1 MDKIEI
7 IKTDRGGLKIVFN
20 DYMYTKQKN
29 LANNK
34 IRWECV
40 EKKKKKCKGSITTD
54 QSILNVLKNIEH
66 ENHLPSS
73 AQVEATK
80 AILNMHTKAQNN
92 FDTPSRVFAEETSN
106 LSNEAMV
113 LLTDEKSIKRSL
125 RRIRNKKYP
134 SLCPLSELKI
144 NSNWATTGGAEPKQ
158 FLLFDN
164 ENNDNRLIVFASPEG
179 MLELS
184 KSTKWS
190 MDGTFFTCPK
200 EFYQVYIIHACIKNT
215 SIPCVYALLQRKN
228 KEIYIEL
235 LSKLK
240 SMLSELKLKTI
251 SIDFEQSMIQAIE
264 LVFVDI
270 NIQCCYYHLS
280 QSIWRKVQNTGL
292 AKKYKENENV
302 RQMVGMIKG
311 LALLPLK
318 YVKKGMYYNI
328 CNNTIIYV
336 LLY

>member
-1 MDKIEI
+1 MNKGLGLFHLVVVVTQFFLFVTMNKIEI
-7 IKTDRGGLKIVFN
+7 IKTDRG
-20 DYMYTKQKN
+20 
-29 LANNK
+29 
-34 IRWECV
+34 
-40 EKKKKKCKGSITTD
+40 GSITTD

-66 ENHLPSS
+66 ENHLLSS

-80 AILNMHTKAQNN
+80 AMLNMHTKAQNN

-179 MLELS
+179 IGVWIEHFLLVL
-184 KSTKWS
+184 KSFIK
-190 MDGTFFTCPK
+190 
-200 EFYQVYIIHACIKNT
+200 YLYIIHACIKNT
-215 SIPCVYALLQRKN
+215 LIPCVYALLQRKN
-228 KEIYIEL
+228 KEIYVEL

-240 SMLSELKLKTI
+240 SMLFELKLKTI
-251 SIDFEQSMIQAIE
+251 SIDFEQLMIQAIE

-280 QSIWRKVQNTGL
+280 QSIWRKVQNIGL
-292 AKKYKENENV
+292 TKKYKENENV
-302 RQMVGMIKG
+302 RQMVGMIGK
-311 LALLPLK
+311 
-318 YVKKGMYYNI
+318 V
-328 CNNTIIYV
+328 
-336 LLY
+336 